1 LSLENRCFLVQYEI
15 FRLGTV
21 QQKSESAMDP
31 DRLTRQIEFIREVDK
46 LKTIQRQTLLT
57 DASRQENDAEH
68 SWHLALMALVLG
80 EYAGGSEIDLL
91 HVIRMTLIHDLVEI
105 DAGDTYCYDDVG
117 YKDKRARETAAAGRI
132 FNLLPADQ
140 AAEIRSLWDEF
151 EASET
156 PEARFANALDR
167 LQPLM
172 HNVATQGRMWKQH
185 GIVQSQVV
193 DRNRK
198 IADGAPDLW
207 AFARRLIEQAVI
219 DGHLLP

>member
-1 LSLENRCFLVQYEI
+1 LSLENRCFLVQYEV
-15 FRLGTV
+15 FRLWIV
-21 QQKSESAMDP
+21 QQNREPAMNP
-31 DRLTRQIEFIREVDK
+31 ERLTRQIEFIREVDK
-46 LKTIQRQTLLT
+46 LKTICRQTLLT
-57 DASRQENDAEH
+57 DGSRLENDAEH

-80 EYAGGSEIDLL
+80 EYAGSSEIDLL
-91 HVIRMTLIHDLVEI
+91 HVIRMVLIHDLVEI
-105 DAGDTYCYDDVG
+105 DAGDTYCYDEAG
-117 YKDKRARETAAAGRI
+117 YKDKRERETAAAERI
-132 FNLLPADQ
+132 FNMLPADQ

-172 HNVATQGRMWKQH
+172 HNVATRGHMWKQH

-207 AFARRLIEQAVI
+207 TFARRLIEQAAN
-219 DGHLLP
+219 DGHLYP